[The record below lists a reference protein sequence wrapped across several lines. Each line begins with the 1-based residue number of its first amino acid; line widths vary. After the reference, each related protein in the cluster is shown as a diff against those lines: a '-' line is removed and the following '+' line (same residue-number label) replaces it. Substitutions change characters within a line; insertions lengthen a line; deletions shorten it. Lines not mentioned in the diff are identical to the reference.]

1 VGRPCWAG
9 AVKLMFLSWVSGALL
24 NVSPANINRCSSS
37 SPAQR
42 VGRGGNSV
50 TVLVNVGLGEGPEVE
65 AEVLV
70 PEATVKF
77 RGSQKSKS
85 CSEMTDRG

>member
-1 VGRPCWAG
+1 MN
-9 AVKLMFLSWVSGALL
+9 L
-24 NVSPANINRCSSS
+24 CSSS

-50 TVLVNVGLGEGPEVE
+50 LMVVFVNGGLGDAPD
-65 AEVLV
+65 
-70 PEATVKF
+70 PTVRF